1 MLDLKNTFE
10 GKFLAVLMSV
20 VLVMSMTNILAFA
33 GNEGQKDGSKTES
46 VPTDQVVG
54 ESDKEAVG
62 EAVQHGESAAA
73 KDADASKTTP
83 SQPLV
88 STTVDEA
95 VVTFETQNA
104 FVSVKD
110 QLLSG
115 TMLTTELHKEL
126 RFAASADT
134 GFELGAITAKNAANA
149 DVPVTTQDGVSSIA
163 AEYVDSTLVVSV
175 VAAAVVS
182 DEPEVETTPITSDTK
197 IEPGEA
203 DEKGDPEEPESEEP
217 ETDEPEAPVADEDV
231 VEVEA
236 DVSNPAFEGYAQAG
250 NVLVKVT
257 AAEGVLP
264 EGATVQATRIERQ
277 DDYCGPIATAFH
289 A

>member
-1 MLDLKNTFE
+1 MLEKMLDLKNTFE

-46 VPTDQVVG
+46 APTDQVVG
-54 ESDKEAVG
+54 ESDKEAVD

-73 KDADASKTTP
+73 KAADASKRRLP
-83 SQPLV
+83 SLC

-126 RFAASADT
+126 RFTASADT

-203 DEKGDPEEPESEEP
+203 DENGR
-217 ETDEPEAPVADEDV
+217 TRR
-231 VEVEA
+231 
-236 DVSNPAFEGYAQAG
+236 
-250 NVLVKVT
+250 
-257 AAEGVLP
+257 AEIGR
-264 EGATVQATRIERQ
+264 ARDR
-277 DDYCGPIATAFH
+277 
-289 A
+289 

>member
-20 VLVMSMTNILAFA
+20 VLVM
-33 GNEGQKDGSKTES
+33 
-46 VPTDQVVG
+46 
-54 ESDKEAVG
+54 
-62 EAVQHGESAAA
+62 
-73 KDADASKTTP
+73 
-83 SQPLV
+83 

-126 RFAASADT
+126 RFTASADT

-203 DEKGDPEEPESEEP
+203 DEKGEPEEPKSEEP

-277 DDYCGPIATAFH
+277 DVVDAVAERVES
-289 A
+289 

>member
-46 VPTDQVVG
+46 APTDQVVG
-54 ESDKEAVG
+54 ESDKEAVD

-126 RFAASADT
+126 RFTASADT

-182 DEPEVETTPITSDTK
+182 DEPEV
-197 IEPGEA
+197 
-203 DEKGDPEEPESEEP
+203 
-217 ETDEPEAPVADEDV
+217 
-231 VEVEA
+231 
-236 DVSNPAFEGYAQAG
+236 
-250 NVLVKVT
+250 
-257 AAEGVLP
+257 
-264 EGATVQATRIERQ
+264 
-277 DDYCGPIATAFH
+277 
-289 A
+289 